1 MENDSLL
8 ERSQVEKPSTVASTK
23 LLTSNF
29 NIRVANVIKKDFDG
43 NINLRFAKTAD
54 VQGKIQNKIV
64 KAICNNQN
72 YCWPVMWEIVQN

>member
-8 ERSQVEKPSTVASTK
+8 ERSQVEELSTVAGTK

-43 NINLRFAKTAD
+43 NRNLRFAKTAD

-64 KAICNNQN
+64 
-72 YCWPVMWEIVQN
+72 

>member
-1 MENDSLL
+1 MRHRMENDPLL
-8 ERSQVEKPSTVASTK
+8 ERSQVEELSTVASTR

-54 VQGKIQNKIV
+54 DQCKIQNKIV

-72 YCWPVMWEIVQN
+72 Y